1 LTYKNKKI
9 AFVFPGQGAQ
19 YIGMGMDFIEQ
30 FPELLTPLSDF
41 DKNNNASLTKIIK
54 EGPEEVLKE
63 TKYTQPAIL
72 FHSII
77 AMQSLQRFIPIKPDF
92 VAGHSLGEITA
103 LVANGV
109 LRLEDALYL
118 VHKRGE
124 FMIKA
129 NQGTP
134 FAMAAIIG
142 LDPSIIKEIC
152 TEASSEGL
160 VVVANFNSPEQTV
173 ISGTES
179 GVKRACELAT
189 QKGAKRALTLPV
201 GGPFHSPL
209 IAQASEWLSQEM
221 DTLTFNETEI
231 PVISNVDAKP
241 HTSPQQIKENLTHQ
255 VTSSVLWVDCVREL
269 ISLGADLLLEFGPKK
284 VLAGMIKKI
293 DRNVEI
299 ISLDTVQD
307 LSIVRDTLEQY

>member
-1 LTYKNKKI
+1 
-9 AFVFPGQGAQ
+9 
-19 YIGMGMDFIEQ
+19 MGMDFVEQ
-30 FPELLTPLSDF
+30 FPELINVLTDF
-41 DKNNNASLTKIIK
+41 DKKNNTNLTKIIK
-54 EGPEEVLKE
+54 EGPEEELRQ

-77 AMQSLQRFIPIKPDF
+77 SLQALQKYISIEPDF

-109 LRLEDALYL
+109 LSFADALYL

-134 FAMAAIIG
+134 YAMAAIIG
-142 LDPSIIKEIC
+142 LEPSIINEIC

-160 VVVANFNSPEQTV
+160 VVVANYNSPEQTV
-173 ISGTES
+173 ISGTEN

-189 QKGAKRALTLPV
+189 QKGAKRALPLPV

-209 IAQASEWLSQEM
+209 IAQASEWLAQEM
-221 DTLTFNETEI
+221 DKLTFNETDI
-231 PVISNVDAKP
+231 PVISNVDAKA
-241 HTSPQQIKENLTHQ
+241 HTSPQQIKENLTRQ
-255 VTSSVLWVDCVREL
+255 VTSSVLWVDCVNEL
-269 ISLGADLLLEFGPKK
+269 ISLGTDLFLEFGPKK

-299 ISLDTVQD
+299 ISLDTIQD
-307 LSIVRDTLEQY
+307 LRNVRDALEQY